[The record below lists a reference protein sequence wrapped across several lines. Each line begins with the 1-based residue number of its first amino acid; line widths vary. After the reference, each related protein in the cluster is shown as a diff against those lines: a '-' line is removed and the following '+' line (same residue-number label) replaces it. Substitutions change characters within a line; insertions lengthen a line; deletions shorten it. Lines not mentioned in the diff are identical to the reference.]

1 MGSIVY
7 KAELDQLEY
16 TQIYTVYVIQTQPAC
31 INSPAIHEQSYSKRR
46 SGRPYSPEK
55 QRRQFV
61 LPSDFILVLCPTH
74 TKSSP
79 RQLNSAL
86 RIFILYNV
94 YTAKLSWAMSYWLY
108 CTFNPLSC
116 PFFVNLNKWKGQHFV
131 FFSSFRK
138 IKTFRISQKVHFCK
152 SKKTCLLF

>member
-1 MGSIVY
+1 MHGYLGVNGQYCVQSGAGPAGVY
-7 KAELDQLEY
+7 TD
-16 TQIYTVYVIQTQPAC
+16 IYTVYVIQTQPAC

-86 RIFILYNV
+86 RIYILYCIYRKIV
-94 YTAKLSWAMSYWLY
+94 MGDVILALLY
-108 CTFNPLSC
+108 IQSSFL
-116 PFFVNLNKWKGQHFV
+116 PFFCKFKQMKRTTFCFLFL
-131 FFSSFRK
+131 FSK
-138 IKTFRISQKVHFCK
+138 N
-152 SKKTCLLF
+152 

>member
-61 LPSDFILVLCPTH
+61 LPSDFILVLTPRAPH
-74 TKSSP
+74 DSSTLLLESIY
-79 RQLNSAL
+79 RIYRKIVMGDVILAL
-86 RIFILYNV
+86 LYIQSSF
-94 YTAKLSWAMSYWLY
+94 L
-108 CTFNPLSC
+108 
-116 PFFVNLNKWKGQHFV
+116 PFFCKFKQMKRTTFCFLFL
-131 FFSSFRK
+131 FSK
-138 IKTFRISQKVHFCK
+138 N
-152 SKKTCLLF
+152 